1 MFWAVGKFAF
11 HSISS
16 LPESRL
22 MSHIKPSFW
31 AEHYKILYDVIAQAW
46 TWINLYEKQKR
57 CALFQQSTMFKQLE
71 QFEVLATIQWKVN
84 GQKLLHSIIWFS
96 LYLTEQVVNFWKG
109 NHYYYRIFYKYTLE
123 NVVNLIEVFFLGNS
137 KCHIL
142 YWYKYVLEQL
152 QMSVLIWK
160 WEEQIESPTVSFLSS
175 SIDYSL
181 TNLSA
186 RVCYL
191 LEYLLN
197 ISTLQSIEL
206 KILSL

>member
-11 HSISS
+11 HSTSN
-16 LPESRL
+16 LPESRRT
-22 MSHIKPSFW
+22 SHIKPSFW

-160 WEEQIESPTVSFLSS
+160 WEEQIGSPTVSFLPS
-175 SIDYSL
+175 SIVYSL

-186 RVCYL
+186 RACYL

>member
-11 HSISS
+11 HSTSN
-16 LPESRL
+16 LPESRRT
-22 MSHIKPSFW
+22 SHIKPSFW

-46 TWINLYEKQKR
+46 TWINLYEKPKTLCIVPTINNVQTTR
-57 CALFQQSTMFKQLE
+57 TVV
-71 QFEVLATIQWKVN
+71 EVLATIQWKVN

-142 YWYKYVLEQL
+142 YWYKYALEQL
-152 QMSVLIWK
+152 QMP
-160 WEEQIESPTVSFLSS
+160 Q
-175 SIDYSL
+175 Y
-181 TNLSA
+181 
-186 RVCYL
+186 
-191 LEYLLN
+191 
-197 ISTLQSIEL
+197 
-206 KILSL
+206 